1 MKFAEIIGHNDQ
13 INILKKLVNDNKIPH
28 ALLISGPEGIG
39 KLALARAFA
48 QYIHCTGRVNN
59 DACGKCP
66 SCLQHQSIN
75 NPDMHYIF
83 PIVKRSSPKMT
94 ISEDFMMQWREF
106 IDETTYAPFEKWLEK
121 IDAGNSQPQIYV
133 EESAN
138 ILYKANLSNFSA
150 KHKIILIWLPEKLR
164 EEAANKL
171 LKIIEEPFNNTIF
184 IFVSNEPQAILP
196 TIFSRTQ
203 RINLQKPN
211 LRQIASYV
219 ASFAVDESQAI
230 EIARISDGNFN
241 KVLDNLHF
249 STETESF
256 RELFQELMRKAYSRD
271 IRALK
276 DWSENI
282 ASMGREKER
291 RFLNYMAR
299 MIREN
304 YIFNLQIPEINYLN
318 NEELQFSKRFAPF
331 INEQN
336 VEAII
341 NEINLAE
348 VEIAR
353 NANAKII
360 LFDFCLKLIFLIK
373 N

>member
-1 MKFAEIIGHNDQ
+1 
-13 INILKKLVNDNKIPH
+13 
-28 ALLISGPEGIG
+28 
-39 KLALARAFA
+39 
-48 QYIHCTGRVNN
+48 
-59 DACGKCP
+59 
-66 SCLQHQSIN
+66 
-75 NPDMHYIF
+75 
-83 PIVKRSSPKMT
+83 
-94 ISEDFMMQWREF
+94 
-106 IDETTYAPFEKWLEK
+106 
-121 IDAGNSQPQIYV
+121 
-133 EESAN
+133 
-138 ILYKANLSNFSA
+138 
-150 KHKIILIWLPEKLR
+150 
-164 EEAANKL
+164 
-171 LKIIEEPFNNTIF
+171 
-184 IFVSNEPQAILP
+184 
-196 TIFSRTQ
+196 
-203 RINLQKPN
+203 
-211 LRQIASYV
+211 
-219 ASFAVDESQAI
+219 
-230 EIARISDGNFN
+230 
-241 KVLDNLHF
+241 
-249 STETESF
+249 
-256 RELFQELMRKAYSRD
+256 MRKAYSRD